1 MSIITKAA
9 ATARA
14 FVMRWLG
21 AGSSLRSWFSL
32 GRTRRDYKGKVGDG
46 RGNSIVVACVNWI
59 ARTFPEAPVQVTRA
73 GEDGQQVPIPDHPM
87 ATLLENPNPF
97 YPGELLMQA
106 VLIDRTLT
114 GNAYIVKERNGFGLP
129 IALWWVP
136 SSTIEPRWPQD
147 GLTFISHYDYNPG
160 NGARPIHPDDVIH
173 FRHLGIDPNNTRLGI
188 SPLASLWREIFTDDE
203 AANFSASLLTNFAVP
218 GMIVSPSDDSEITAD
233 EAKVIKEGLMQRF
246 GGDKRGE
253 PGVFSAKTKVDVVAW
268 SPQQMDLGMLRQI
281 PEERI
286 SAVIGVP
293 AAVVGLGTGLQQTKV
308 GATMRELREQAFE
321 SNLVPTYRLVG
332 AELRTQL
339 LVDFEPDITK
349 YRVGFDMSQVR
360 VLQEDV
366 SALWER
372 TGGAVRAGWLMVSRA
387 KELVGEK
394 PLPGDNVYLRS
405 IATVEVGPDATPFAI
420 DPSEGGKAL
429 SGDDA
434 IWAGKAAY
442 PGEAKATATQ
452 RSLVRQFRREAT
464 KIAKEWARELDGG
477 FVDLGDSIEIEVFPG
492 GKALGSGAAGHG
504 DNGNGHKQGIGPDE
518 LIHITLEGGELVEV
532 TIPDG
537 IEEDLFKG
545 MYEAFYSLIL
555 TTTDATI
562 ATTLGIEVGV
572 NLEDLVAR
580 GFIAGGGERITAISE
595 QTKVAVTKALAEGR
609 AAGDGAQAL
618 GRRIR
623 GMVEGR
629 SMYPGVYKRGF
640 DAAKARGWGDVAAE
654 KAGDRAAR
662 QYRAETIAR
671 TETKTAQ
678 NQSTVLSYQANPVV
692 IGITVF
698 DGAGCG
704 WTEHDDPVEANG
716 RQISFAEAAAQPLSH
731 PRCVRSFGPTIRS
744 ASDGSETVPVTA

>member
-1 MSIITKAA
+1 
-9 ATARA
+9 
-14 FVMRWLG
+14 V
-21 AGSSLRSWFSL
+21 
-32 GRTRRDYKGKVGDG
+32 
-46 RGNSIVVACVNWI
+46 
-59 ARTFPEAPVQVTRA
+59 
-73 GEDGQQVPIPDHPM
+73 QVPIPDHPM
-87 ATLLENPNPF
+87 AALLENPNPH
-97 YPGELLMQA
+97 YPGELLIQA
-106 VLIDRTLT
+106 VLMDRTLT
-114 GNAYIVKERNGFGLP
+114 GNGYILKERNGFGMP

-136 SSTIEPRWPQD
+136 ASTIEPKWPQD
-147 GLTFISHYDYNPG
+147 GLTFISHYEYKPQGNPI
-160 NGARPIHPDDVIH
+160 AIHPDDVIH
-173 FRHLGIDPNNTRLGI
+173 FRHLGIDPSNTRKGI

-218 GMIVSPSDDSEITAD
+218 GMIVSPSDDSELTDD

-253 PGVFSAKTKVDVVAW
+253 PGIFSAKTKIDVVAW
-268 SPQQMDLGMLRQI
+268 SPQQLDLGMLRQI
-281 PEERI
+281 PEERV
-286 SAVIGVP
+286 SAVLGIP

-308 GATMRELREQAFE
+308 GATMREMREMAYE
-321 SNLVPTYRLVG
+321 SNIVPTQRLMG

-339 LVDFEPDITK
+339 LVDFESDITRF
-349 YRVGFDMSQVR
+349 RVGFDTTDVR
-360 VLQEDV
+360 VLQED
-366 SALWER
+366 ADKLWER
-372 TGGAVRAGWLMVSRA
+372 TGKAVAGGWLMVSSA
-387 KELVGEK
+387 KKLVGEL
-394 PLPGDNVYLRS
+394 PLPGDDVYLRS
-405 IATVEVGPDATPFAI
+405 IATIEVGPDAEPFQI
-420 DPSEGGKAL
+420 DASEGGKAL
-429 SGDDA
+429 LGDDA

-464 KIAKEWARELDGG
+464 KIAREWARELDGA
-477 FVDLGDSIEIEVFPG
+477 FIDLAASIEIEVFPG
-492 GKALGSGAAGHG
+492 GKALGQG
-504 DNGNGHKQGIGPDE
+504 DNGNGHKQGIGPP
-518 LIHITLEGGELVEV
+518 HIESVTLEGGELVEV

-537 IEEDLFKG
+537 IEKDLFKG

-562 ATTLGIEVGV
+562 ATTLGIEIGV

-580 GFIAGGGERITAISE
+580 GFIAEGGQKITQIKE
-595 QTKVAVTKALAEGR
+595 QTRTAVTKALAEGR

-629 SMYPGVYKRGF
+629 GMYPGVYKRGF

-654 KAGDRAAR
+654 QAGDRAAR

-698 DGAGCG
+698 DGAECG
-704 WTEHDDPVEANG
+704 WDGHDDELKANG
-716 RQISFAEAAAQPLSH
+716 RQISFAEASETPLSH

-744 ASDGSETVPVTA
+744 EAE